1 MAEIQ
6 KIGRLGKTHGYK
18 GAIRV
23 TVIPEAIAFFIKQ
36 NALFLNIKGEEI
48 PFFYKI
54 ISEFL
59 NNSCIIELEEVTT
72 KEEAQKLTGKEVLI
86 QCEKPIIKVE
96 RDSGIIG
103 YAVNDEEKGEIGIID
118 DLIEM
123 SHQSLIQIK
132 YNEKEVLIP
141 LHPDFILKVDKLKKI
156 IYLNLPEGILEI

>member
-18 GAIRV
+18 GAIKITIV
-23 TVIPEAIAFFIKQ
+23 PEAIPFFVKQ

-54 ISEFL
+54 VSEFL
-59 NNSCIIELEEVTT
+59 NDSCIIELEEITS
-72 KEEAQKLTGKEVLI
+72 KEEAQKLTGKEVSI
-86 QCEKPIIKVE
+86 QSKKPIIKVE
-96 RDSGIIG
+96 KDLGIIG
-103 YAVNDEEKGEIGIID
+103 YTIIDEEKGEIGTID

-123 SHQSLIQIK
+123 SHQSLIQVNYK
-132 YNEKEVLIP
+132 EKEVLIP
-141 LHPDFILKVDKLKKI
+141 LHPDFILKVDKSKKI

>member
-18 GAIRV
+18 GAIKI
-23 TVIPEAIAFFIKQ
+23 TIDSEAIPFFIKQ

-54 ISEFL
+54 VSEFL
-59 NNSCIIELEEVTT
+59 NESCIIELEEITT
-72 KEEAQKLTGKEVLI
+72 KEEAQKLTGKEVSI
-86 QCEKPIIKVE
+86 QSKKPIIKVE
-96 RDSGIIG
+96 KDLGIIG
-103 YAVNDEEKGEIGIID
+103 YTVIDEIIGKIGIID
-118 DLIEM
+118 SLIEM
-123 SHQSLIQIK
+123 PHQSLIQVN

-141 LHPDFILKVDKLKKI
+141 LHPDFILKVDKSKKI